1 MTPSP
6 GSLAVWDPPR
16 QRAAT
21 AGPSPTLVDEAS
33 RAATQPPT
41 RLTFQT
47 DPLDEPLHVTGIPR
61 VMVNASTDKG
71 RTRWAA
77 TLSVVDESGNENEPT
92 FGYRNTRPLDGVDEP
107 SPVPAGTDDEATIRM
122 HPRDSVVP
130 AGAVLE
136 LTLSNGNDRVLQ
148 DDTYATSQVQFG
160 EEGTRVHLPLDPAG
174 TEWDPS
180 ESRPLP
186 RALARTLRE
195 RSRSSPRVPPSP
207 RLTRSRLHAAG
218 PLRRAGKGLFP
229 ETCFARGGWTR
240 EDAAWNR
247 GYRWEPRWC

>member
-1 MTPSP
+1 MGSTPP
-6 GSLAVWDPPR
+6 AHRHCRAVPDPRRRGLASRDPAPDSAHVPDRPPR
-16 QRAAT
+16 RAPARDRHP
-21 AGPSPTLVDEAS
+21 AGDGE
-33 RAATQPPT
+33 
-41 RLTFQT
+41 
-47 DPLDEPLHVTGIPR
+47 R
-61 VMVNASTDKG
+61 VHRQGPA
-71 RTRWAA
+71 RWAA

-92 FGYRNTRPLDGVDEP
+92 FGYRNTRPLDGVDDP

-148 DDTYATSQVQFG
+148 HDTYATSQVQFG
-160 EEGTRVHLPLDPAG
+160 EEGTRVHLPLDPGG

-207 RLTRSRLHAAG
+207 RPTRSRLHAAG